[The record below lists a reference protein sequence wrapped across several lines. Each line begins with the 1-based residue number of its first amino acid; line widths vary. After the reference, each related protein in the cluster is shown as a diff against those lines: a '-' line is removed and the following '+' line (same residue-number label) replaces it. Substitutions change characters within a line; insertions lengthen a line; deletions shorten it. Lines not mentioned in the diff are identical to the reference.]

1 MTEKAL
7 LRTKRVLLLPLCVY
21 LSLWAVAAI
30 YAWYKGSFD
39 PAHSEFAGLPLIILG
54 LPWTFIWH
62 NFNPRIIESEYNN
75 SIVVTSMFIFVNAA
89 LIFLVTLIIFVLFS
103 RSK

>member
-1 MTEKAL
+1 MTAKAL
-7 LRTKRVLLLPLCVY
+7 LRTKRFLLLPLGMY

-39 PAHSEFAGLPLIILG
+39 PAHSEFAGMPLIILG

-75 SIVVTSMFIFVNAA
+75 SIVVTSMFAFLNAILIFV
-89 LIFLVTLIIFVLFS
+89 VTLIIFVMCS
-103 RSK
+103 RSR

>member
-1 MTEKAL
+1 MTAKAL
-7 LRTKRVLLLPLCVY
+7 LQAKRFLLLPLGVY
-21 LSLWAVAAI
+21 LGLWAMAAI

-39 PAHSEFAGLPLIILG
+39 PAHSEFAGLPLIMLG

-75 SIVVTSMFIFVNAA
+75 SIIVTSMFAFLNAA
-89 LIFLVTLIIFVLFS
+89 LILLVTLIIFVMFS
-103 RSK
+103 RSR

>member
-1 MTEKAL
+1 MTAKAL
-7 LRTKRVLLLPLCVY
+7 LRTKRFLLLPVGVY

-54 LPWTFIWH
+54 LPWSFIWH
-62 NFNPRIIESEYNN
+62 NFNPRIIQSEYNN
-75 SIVVTSMFIFVNAA
+75 SIVVTSMFAFLNAA
-89 LIFLVTLIIFVLFS
+89 LIFLVTLITFVMFS
-103 RSK
+103 RSR

>member
-7 LRTKRVLLLPLCVY
+7 QRTKRLLLLPLGLY
-21 LSLWAVAAI
+21 LGLWAVATI

-39 PAHSEFAGLPLIILG
+39 PANSEFAGLPLIILG

-75 SIVVTSMFIFVNAA
+75 SIVVTSMFAFLNAA
-89 LIFLVTLIIFVLFS
+89 LIFLVTQIIFVMFS
-103 RSK
+103 RSR